1 MKKENTR
8 LLWYNVFNGLK
19 KSGHAFNKKFNGV
32 LKAVGFKRSS
42 FDPCFYFL
50 RDKEELIVVIHVGDF
65 LFQGESERIE
75 ELCLKKLSEYMKFTG
90 GNVCHEHVG
99 VTFIHSAEG
108 FFHNQ
113 RSKIT
118 ACCKELQVT

>member
-50 RDKEELIVVIHVGDF
+50 RDKEELFDCCDSRGRV
-65 LFQGESERIE
+65 S
-75 ELCLKKLSEYMKFTG
+75 LCRRGRK
-90 GNVCHEHVG
+90 N
-99 VTFIHSAEG
+99 
-108 FFHNQ
+108 
-113 RSKIT
+113 
-118 ACCKELQVT
+118 